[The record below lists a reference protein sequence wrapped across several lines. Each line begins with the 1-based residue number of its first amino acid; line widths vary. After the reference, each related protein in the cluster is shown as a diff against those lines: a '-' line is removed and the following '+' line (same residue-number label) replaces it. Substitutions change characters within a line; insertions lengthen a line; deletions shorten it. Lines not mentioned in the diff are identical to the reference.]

1 MKQVQK
7 GFTLIELMIV
17 VAIIGI
23 LAAIAI
29 PAYTDYITR
38 SKWADTV
45 SSTASIK
52 TGLAECL
59 DNNSQDQTQCNDV
72 VGSNLAEYGIPAN
85 VDDGAGMGTKYGA
98 IVTVAN
104 TNLVGSTGLA
114 LRIDSNASTE
124 LGAEDCVFD
133 LVPIPSGAYVQWVPV
148 VNPAGGGTG
157 TYAQCAKYVKESS
170 DGSAL

>member
-45 SSTASIK
+45 SAVASAK

-59 DNNSQDQTQCNDV
+59 DNNGALANDV
-72 VGSNLAEYGIPAN
+72 CDTAALLAQYG
-85 VDDGAGMGTKYGA
+85 VDSQMQTGTGVTSKYGA
-98 IVTVAN
+98 LLTIEDTPVT
-104 TNLVGSTGLA
+104 
-114 LRIDSNASTE
+114 NASVGIRLNANSSGE
-124 LGAEDCVFD
+124 LGAENCTFN
-133 LVPIPSGAYVQWVPV
+133 LVPWYVDNTYVEWTPV
-148 VNPAGGGTG
+148 TTDVN
-157 TYAQCAKYVKESS
+157 CIKYVKGASTGFDNS
-170 DGSAL
+170 

>member
-45 SSTASIK
+45 SSIASVK
-52 TGLAECL
+52 TGIAECM
-59 DNNSQDQTQCNDV
+59 DNNGSSAANCQT
-72 VGSNLAEYGIPAN
+72 SAELNPYGI
-85 VDDGAGMGTKYGA
+85 DDAAIGGTLETKYGA
-98 IVTVAN
+98 
-104 TNLVGSTGLA
+104 LVDVLTSGIIELDGSG
-114 LRIDSNASTE
+114 STE
-124 LGAEDCVFD
+124 LGSEGCIFQLTPTYQD
-133 LVPIPSGAYVQWVPV
+133 
-148 VNPAGGGTG
+148 G
-157 TYAQCAKYVKESS
+157 TYIEWTPVEADTDCHKYLKGASTAA
-170 DGSAL
+170 G

>member
-45 SSTASIK
+45 SSVASIK
-52 TGLAECL
+52 TGIAECL
-59 DNNSQDQTQCNDV
+59 DNNGGLPGPCDDV
-72 VGSNLAEYGIPAN
+72 VADNLAEYGIDAT
-85 VDDGAGMGTKYGA
+85 VDDGAGLTSKYGA
-98 IVTVAN
+98 TITVTAAPTAGSLAIRLNAN
-104 TNLVGSTGLA
+104 GIA
-114 LRIDSNASTE
+114 E
-124 LGAEDCVFD
+124 LGAENCIFD
-133 LVPIPSGAYVQWVPV
+133 LVPVDRSGTYTEWVPV
-148 VNPAGGGTG
+148 YNA
-157 TYAQCAKYVKESS
+157 AACAKYVKESS
-170 DGSAL
+170 SGAAL